1 MVRDAQALLLQPLYL
16 QAGVCSHPVASLR
29 LEHASQQSNSKS
41 ESGDPQ
47 QDP

>member
-1 MVRDAQALLLQPLYL
+1 MRDAQALSLQPLYL

-29 LEHASQQSNSKS
+29 LEHANQQSKCKS
-41 ESGDPQ
+41 ESGYPQ